1 MSTKH
6 DDRRTHARYS
16 VFAGNAEITS
26 IMGPKGARKSA
37 GRARIINWSRGG
49 VLLKV
54 PSPRRRMLFFKQ
66 EPLLGAED
74 MIKCI
79 LRLPPQYTDI
89 DVSAEVVRVE
99 RCADDPD
106 QLQVGVNFISIPAD
120 RLEAMARLLEPRPK
134 PSVRAP
140 RASSTSGRQKS
151 ARSGRATSQ
160 RVKTQRL
167 PEAAP
172 SEAPKKSQRLES
184 RTGDRKKS
192 ARKEPS
198 ASQRL
203 TMRQTET
210 LEIRTSGRQSRISD
224 RL

>member
-1 MSTKH
+1 MSVKQ
-6 DDRRTHARYS
+6 DDRREHARYS

-26 IMGPKGARKSA
+26 ILGPKGSRKAS

-66 EPLLGAED
+66 EPVVGAAD

-79 LRLPPQYTDI
+79 LRLPPQYSDI

-99 RCADDPD
+99 RCTDDPD

-140 RASSTSGRQKS
+140 RASSTSGRQKT
-151 ARSGRATSQ
+151 SGRTA
-160 RVKTQRL
+160 R
-167 PEAAP
+167 
-172 SEAPKKSQRLES
+172 KSQRLPGPDAEPRKS
-184 RTGDRKKS
+184 QRVEAKSERTKS
-192 ARKEPS
+192 ARKEPTP
-198 ASQRL
+198 SQRL

-210 LEIRTSGRQSRISD
+210 LEVRHSGRQSRVSG